1 MKITKNIN
9 KKGRQT
15 IILVLLC
22 IIAIIISI
30 FGIEKYISDAQR
42 CGLIIVKGTD
52 IEKTKK
58 KALEVRNR
66 INRDIV
72 RE

>member
-1 MKITKNIN
+1 MRSG
-9 KKGRQT
+9 GREY
-15 IILVLLC
+15 L
-22 IIAIIISI
+22 
-30 FGIEKYISDAQR
+30 K
-42 CGLIIVKGTD
+42 